1 MDESEYREKLR
12 KLEEINKELFAMVIE
27 QSKYIREMENLQ
39 KVRRIE
45 KI

>member
-1 MDESEYREKLR
+1 MDEQEYKEKLR

-27 QSKYIREMENLQ
+27 QSKHIRELERLQ